1 MTIKCTQ
8 KKLNGMSEF
17 SGALIGDNLA
27 SFFSLDCVCL
37 FLHSRFSISFLYNKS
52 KMHLHY
58 FINVILHSFSS
69 LSIPFLQQYLNPT
82 QVSLYNNTCH
92 R

>member
-27 SFFSLDCVCL
+27 SFF
-37 FLHSRFSISFLYNKS
+37 FSGLC
-52 KMHLHY
+52 
-58 FINVILHSFSS
+58 
-69 LSIPFLQQYLNPT
+69 LSIFT
-82 QVSLYNNTCH
+82 Q
-92 R
+92 

>member
-37 FLHSRFSISFLYNKS
+37 YIF
-52 KMHLHY
+52 
-58 FINVILHSFSS
+58 
-69 LSIPFLQQYLNPT
+69 T
-82 QVSLYNNTCH
+82 Q
-92 R
+92 

>member
-37 FLHSRFSISFLYNKS
+37 FLHSRFSISFYITEIKNAFALFHK
-52 KMHLHY
+52 
-58 FINVILHSFSS
+58 
-69 LSIPFLQQYLNPT
+69 
-82 QVSLYNNTCH
+82 CH
-92 R
+92 ITFF

>member
-27 SFFSLDCVCL
+27 SFFLWTVSV
-37 FLHSRFSISFLYNKS
+37 
-52 KMHLHY
+52 Y
-58 FINVILHSFSS
+58 FYTVDS
-69 LSIPFLQQYLNPT
+69 PFLFYITEIKNAFALFHK
-82 QVSLYNNTCH
+82 CH
-92 R
+92 ITFF